1 MIVVGTDF
9 SADSLRA
16 LNIAQRVAK
25 TLSTS
30 VTLVHVKPHIDS
42 TLPATAQDWLKH
54 AGVDRDELVIKAGTA
69 WLELLRYAEETDAEF
84 ICIAAHGTSGY
95 QALTAGSN
103 ARRLVL
109 RSSMPVIMAPTVN
122 APIKI
127 AHEAHQ

>member
-9 SADSLRA
+9 STEALRA
-16 LNIAQRVAK
+16 FKIAERMSKA
-25 TLSTS
+25 LSTS
-30 VTLVHVKPHIDS
+30 VTLVHVKPHVDS
-42 TLPATAQDWLKH
+42 ALPVTAQEWLSH
-54 AGVDRDELVIKAGTA
+54 AGVDRDQLVIKAGTA
-69 WLELLRYAEETDAEF
+69 WLELVRYAEETDADF

-109 RSSMPVIMAPTVN
+109 RSSMPVIIAPALN

-127 AHEAHQ
+127 PHEAHQ